1 MAAQGEEVLV
11 GFLIGKDVISSA
23 WKLKF
28 AIKKKKRKIKLEIQC
43 RFLGVRIIRH
53 GDRLLRDWI
62 LHHCES
68 LN

>member
-28 AIKKKKRKIKLEIQC
+28 AIKKKKKKNQA
-43 RFLGVRIIRH
+43 G
-53 GDRLLRDWI
+53 
-62 LHHCES
+62 
-68 LN
+68 NTM